1 MSTRFPSLADSAY
14 RRFITP
20 SKAGFSVDSRSP
32 FEAVMDSVV
41 RRLPR
46 LCSPHTIHVL
56 TGLIAHAGR
65 TGITA
70 NLKSAL
76 IAVWKALLV
85 VVETPAH
92 SQAS

>member
-1 MSTRFPSLADSAY
+1 MSTLFSSLADSAY

-20 SKAGFSVDSRSP
+20 SKAGFSIDSRRP
-32 FEAVMDSVV
+32 FEVVMDSVV

-46 LCSPHTIHVL
+46 LSSPRTIHVL

-85 VVETPAH
+85 VVETPAYNQ
-92 SQAS
+92 SS